1 MGDNICKQSD
11 CQAINLPNLQIVHAA
26 QYKKKKIPNNPTK
39 KWVEDLNSY
48 LSKEDIQM
56 AKNIWKD
63 AQRQMVKNLSAMQ
76 ETWVWSLG
84 QENSLEKEMA
94 THSSFLPGESHGQ
107 RSLAVYSAWGHKESD
122 MTEQL
127 IIREMQIKT
136 TMQYHLTAVRMVT
149 IKKSISIKSWTG
161 CGEKGTLPHCWEK
174 CKLVQPLWRT
184 VQVPY
189 ETKNRATIQSTNTTW
204 GHIFEENDTEKYM
217 HPNIHCST
225 IYSRKDME
233 AT

>member
-1 MGDNICKQSD
+1 
-11 CQAINLPNLQIVHAA
+11 
-26 QYKKKKIPNNPTK
+26 
-39 KWVEDLNSY
+39 
-48 LSKEDIQM
+48 
-56 AKNIWKD
+56 
-63 AQRQMVKNLSAMQ
+63 
-76 ETWVWSLG
+76 
-84 QENSLEKEMA
+84 MA

-204 GHIFEENDTEKYM
+204 GHFSKEN
-217 HPNIHCST
+217 T
-225 IYSRKDME
+225 ITISKDICTTTFSVALLTVTKTRKQPVSVNR
-233 AT
+233 

>member
-1 MGDNICKQSD
+1 
-11 CQAINLPNLQIVHAA
+11 
-26 QYKKKKIPNNPTK
+26 
-39 KWVEDLNSY
+39 
-48 LSKEDIQM
+48 
-56 AKNIWKD
+56 
-63 AQRQMVKNLSAMQ
+63 
-76 ETWVWSLG
+76 
-84 QENSLEKEMA
+84 MA

-122 MTEQL
+122 TTEQL

-136 TMQYHLTAVRMVT
+136 AMQYHLTAVRMVA

-161 CGEKGTLPHCWEK
+161 CGEKGTLPHCWKK

-189 ETKNRATIQSTNTTW
+189 KTKNRATTQSTDPTW
-204 GHIFEENDTEKYM
+204 GHIFEENHTEKYM

-225 IYSRKDME
+225 IYDSQDME
-233 AT
+233 AK